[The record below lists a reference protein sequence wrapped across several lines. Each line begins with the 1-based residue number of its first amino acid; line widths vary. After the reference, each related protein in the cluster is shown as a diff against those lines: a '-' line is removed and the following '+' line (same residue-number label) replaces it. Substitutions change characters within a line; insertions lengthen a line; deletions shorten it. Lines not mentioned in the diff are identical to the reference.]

1 MITKLKAI
9 IFASFALIPL
19 ACNAGYTTMTI
30 EGVKQAD
37 GVWTAAGVM
46 DSMGFVRTTG
56 AVSVMGTTRN
66 LPVSMLADIPLSS
79 ALVKGAAHAAGP
91 IALAAT
97 AYDLYS
103 FFTSN
108 GISAEGNQWVIPSYN
123 SDPNV
128 VHGNYVSESTSQ
140 TACSSSSPSATFDCL
155 YANDTNWKR
164 FKAGDTKY
172 SFSCTMASNG
182 ATVTCA
188 LKYLTG
194 TQIQRTFNYL
204 VCNGQSYT
212 SCIPFPPATPSDFN
226 KLPQLP
232 IPLII
237 SGFTKLPSLA
247 GKPTPIKSTDF
258 VPFSEWLG
266 SPYFKDGNWYRDRM
280 DISPCPTA
288 SQPTRVCVDIG
299 PQKFE
304 GATNP
309 QTVPSQATGTATGST
324 PKENADF
331 CKKNPQS
338 IACAELGEL
347 EDENLEVDERPVDVS
362 YTPWGSSNAQCPAD
376 KVIPLWDS
384 QSIALSYSP
393 ICQFASL
400 LRPLVIALAFVAAGF
415 IVAGIT
421 RKGGGDA

>member
-9 IFASFALIPL
+9 IFALFIFQLSSVHA
-19 ACNAGYTTMTI
+19 AYTTMTL
-30 EGVKQAD
+30 EGVQQAN

-46 DSMGFVRTTG
+46 DTQGFVRTTG
-56 AVSVMGTTRN
+56 AVSLYGHSASTSVTMAADLTALR
-66 LPVSMLADIPLSS
+66 SMSKLAI
-79 ALVKGAAHAAGP
+79 KAAGP

-97 AYDLYS
+97 AYDIYSYLNTQDIKPCGNDFCTGTLTLSNPIGSGSCSLYS
-103 FFTSN
+103 LNGMTYSGYTAQQCIDRNIMDMTSAN
-108 GISAEGNQWVIPSYN
+108 YYVVFMGWTSYTDTGVQYEYKGIFNRYRVSNNTLLDSKPYSFYVPKTTPPSYTGTLVPQSKWDSLELSIPLLISALNN
-123 SDPNV
+123 
-128 VHGNYVSESTSQ
+128 
-140 TACSSSSPSATFDCL
+140 
-155 YANDTNWKR
+155 
-164 FKAGDTKY
+164 
-172 SFSCTMASNG
+172 
-182 ATVTCA
+182 
-188 LKYLTG
+188 
-194 TQIQRTFNYL
+194 
-204 VCNGQSYT
+204 
-212 SCIPFPPATPSDFN
+212 
-226 KLPQLP
+226 
-232 IPLII
+232 
-237 SGFTKLPSLA
+237 LPSLI
-247 GKPTPIKSTDF
+247 GKPIPITSSKFT
-258 VPFSEWLG
+258 PFSSWYGE
-266 SPYFKDGNWYRDRM
+266 PYFKDGNWYRDRM

-347 EDENLEVDERPVDVS
+347 EDESLEVDERPVDVS

-376 KVIPLWDS
+376 KIIPLWDS
-384 QSIALSYSP
+384 QTIALSYSP